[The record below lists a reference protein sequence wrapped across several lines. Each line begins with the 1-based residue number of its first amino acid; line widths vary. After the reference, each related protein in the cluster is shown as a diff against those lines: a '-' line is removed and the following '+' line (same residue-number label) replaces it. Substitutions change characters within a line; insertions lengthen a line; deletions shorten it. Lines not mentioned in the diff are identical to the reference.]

1 MGKPEDDCSCSET
14 PIYKGRGG
22 KRPNSGRKFQ
32 NKTKHFFGLKYSPE
46 EFEEIEKK
54 FSFLKKNLK
63 MNNTQL
69 LKYIIKNFNLN

>member
-1 MGKPEDDCSCSET
+1 MEKPEGDCSKT
-14 PIYKGRGG
+14 P
-22 KRPNSGRKFQ
+22 
-32 NKTKHFFGLKYSPE
+32 KHFFGLKYSPE
-46 EFEEIEKK
+46 EFEEIEEK

>member
-1 MGKPEDDCSCSET
+1 MEKPEGDYSCSEA
-14 PIYKGRGG
+14 PIYKCRGG

-32 NKTKHFFGLKYSPE
+32 NKTKHFLGLKYSPE
-46 EFEEIEKK
+46 EFEEIEEK

>member
-1 MGKPEDDCSCSET
+1 MEKPEGDCSKT

-46 EFEEIEKK
+46 EFEEIEEK
-54 FSFLKKNLK
+54 FSFLKK
-63 MNNTQL
+63 
-69 LKYIIKNFNLN
+69 I